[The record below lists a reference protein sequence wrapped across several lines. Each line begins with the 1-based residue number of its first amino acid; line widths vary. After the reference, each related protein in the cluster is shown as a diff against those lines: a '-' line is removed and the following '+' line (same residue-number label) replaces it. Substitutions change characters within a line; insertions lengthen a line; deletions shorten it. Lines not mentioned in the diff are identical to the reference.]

1 MSLLPFCVRIWKKN
15 EKVYV
20 EVPVGFI
27 EEGKSIKLKKTSYG
41 VRQSLRM
48 FWRYLTKTMLAC
60 DVEVL
65 KLDPCLFVGDKVICL
80 CYVDDISFGSSD
92 IAFTNKLA
100 AKLCAKELF
109 LEQEDDTAGFLGVC
123 LHKNGQGLIEMKQTG
138 LIDCDIEILGLDT
151 RISIPPNGFLLSPNH
166 WYVTML

>member
-1 MSLLPFCVRIWKKN
+1 
-15 EKVYV
+15 
-20 EVPVGFI
+20 
-27 EEGKSIKLKKTSYG
+27 
-41 VRQSLRM
+41 
-48 FWRYLTKTMLAC
+48 MLAC
-60 DVEVL
+60 DVEVS

-80 CYVDDISFGSSD
+80 CYVDDILFGSSD

-100 AKLCAKELF
+100 AKLCAKELL

-123 LHKNGQGLIEMKQTG
+123 LHKNGQSLIEMKQTG

-166 WYVTML
+166 WYVTMLEKWHMVTSATAALLECYSTSQGIFILIFHML